1 MATNTFG
8 INYTDKKLHI
18 LFNGETHV
26 FDLTEGDT
34 GDFWSGFVTSDG
46 KEWDVS
52 FHQEDD
58 TCEPNVSVYPAVWV
72 GDENGSYEIDTTH
85 EITLA
90 CIASQG
96 NAEEY
101 FKWPS
106 DSIVT
111 KPLQEGDLIGNR
123 FRVTKLRT
131 MAEEQG
137 ISSDKTTSDGVS
149 LEYVNDMKFKTVIT
163 SKENV
168 DNIKKS
174 LLSII
179 AKINDNGIG
188 AWNADLENTVEAVA
202 LEDYYGDVEQDEPT
216 AKYNGWYEDLEKL
229 LESL

>member
-1 MATNTFG
+1 MATANTFG

-52 FHQEDD
+52 FHQEDE
-58 TCEPNVSVYPAVWV
+58 TCEPNVAVYPAVWV
-72 GDENGSYEIDTTH
+72 GDENGSYEIDTTN

-111 KPLQEGDLIGNR
+111 KPLQEGDLIGGR
-123 FRVTKLRT
+123 FRVKKVT
-131 MAEEQG
+131 
-137 ISSDKTTSDGVS
+137 
-149 LEYVNDMKFKTVIT
+149 
-163 SKENV
+163 NV
-168 DNIKKS
+168 LDYPEHVKDIKKA
-174 LLSII
+174 LADII
-179 AKINDNGIG
+179 TKINDNGFG

-202 LEDYYGDVEQDEPT
+202 LEDYYGDVEQDSPT
-216 AKYNGWYEDLEKL
+216 VTYNNWYEDLVKL
-229 LESL
+229 SELVHAKIESY